1 MSDVLTIIFVVGWV
15 VSRGKW
21 GRIKHARKM
30 VAVCKGANRRRK
42 GSFVHRL
49 FKRIIESYE
58 KELEAYKDAK
68 VQ

>member
-1 MSDVLTIIFVVGWV
+1 M
-15 VSRGKW
+15 GKS
-21 GRIKHARKM
+21 GQIKHAKKM
-30 VAVCKGANRRRK
+30 IAVFKGANRKRK